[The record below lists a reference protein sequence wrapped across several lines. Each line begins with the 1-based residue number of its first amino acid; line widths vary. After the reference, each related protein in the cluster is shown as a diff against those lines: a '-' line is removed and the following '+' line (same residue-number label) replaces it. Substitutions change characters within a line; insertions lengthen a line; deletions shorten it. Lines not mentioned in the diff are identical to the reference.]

1 MLLQRYPNKYP
12 MKGYSVCFAIAFCKW
27 VATQFR
33 SAGRVEAV
41 GGAEYVCVIIDLC
54 LRQF

>member
-12 MKGYSVCFAIAFCKW
+12 MKAYSVCFAIAFCKW